1 MTKTTMTT
9 SSKGESKMNAK
20 GKTIKKL
27 RKYRLDRGLTI
38 YSLADKLGVN
48 FSTVSYWE
56 TGEKFPRR
64 QKLEELED
72 LFDVGYRELF
82 KDLTQEEIE
91 ELDRYKNVENKRVD
105 E

>member
-1 MTKTTMTT
+1 MTQTKIKT
-9 SSKGESKMNAK
+9 SKGENIMSK
-20 GKTIKKL
+20 GKVIKRL
-27 RKYRLDRGLTI
+27 RKHRLDHGYTI
-38 YSLADKLGVN
+38 YSLAEKLGVN

-72 LFDVGYRELF
+72 LFNVGYRELF
-82 KDLTQEEIE
+82 TDLTKEEIE
-91 ELDRYKNVENKRVD
+91 EMDRYKNVENKRVD